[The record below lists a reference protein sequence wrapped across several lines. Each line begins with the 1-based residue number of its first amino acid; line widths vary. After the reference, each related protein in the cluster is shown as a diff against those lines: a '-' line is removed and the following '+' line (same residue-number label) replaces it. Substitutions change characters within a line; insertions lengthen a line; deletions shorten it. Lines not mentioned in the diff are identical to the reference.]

1 MSSPYGPPSRK
12 RSFDD
17 DDRDGGYKRSRVDD
31 RYGGRRYERRG
42 GGERFNESERA
53 RAWRL
58 AKKAVVELGDGV
70 EREQLTRTAELLLRE
85 LEPDAQDVKLGHLAT
100 LVLRGA
106 ARLAHKTALY
116 ATLVGLVNA
125 RKPAFGREVVAGAAR
140 ALQRDLDFFALERL
154 EDGDAPDTDVFR
166 RDGDV
171 QAVATR
177 VRLTVRLLAELAAA
191 RVCKAEDVLAMLD
204 SLQGLCTPDD
214 WDADDDTHATLRARE
229 DAAAW
234 KDFFASVVLDA
245 LLHGGKELA
254 SASENM
260 FDSLL
265 SRCRE
270 YVSQREEESNPRGSD
285 AGPSSWRT
293 RRLQLDLL
301 WGPESDD
308 ELPALCASSDA
319 LSLVWEALNA
329 IRNAEDKAAA
339 WKLPGVNHPQEIFA
353 PDFEKAETH
362 ALAVSLSIDLTKVR
376 PDVCFVWL
384 FFYLLIVFSRCVQ
397 LDSNKIPAYTTW
409 FRILSDESGAAGAAI
424 ATLPPASY
432 LITRNH
438 FVDALETSHPKP
450 AIAAKLLLN
459 LCRAYNARFASSQVE
474 GATPVKTE
482 YLLVETLLVAALS
495 ESANAKLGYYCSVL
509 YHLVKTDA
517 RVVSP
522 ALAVVVELLFRE
534 VPTMRAAAVDSFVLL
549 LSHFLSNFEF
559 KWRWAA
565 WSYVLEAGE
574 DDPQRL
580 YVSAVIERCVR
591 LSYLQHM
598 QSALPAEFHVLLP
611 PAPKPRIRFQA
622 AKEGEDA
629 ADATADETSPASK
642 FYQSV
647 TTKLKGHPPAS
658 ALRSWLNEE
667 LPRLEISRAEAV
679 EVVWTCILEAGAA
692 TFTHMRLLLE
702 KYGRRNEL
710 FGGEDQPIEEADADE
725 LVLVKTV
732 ASVWLKSPQHIGL
745 ILNAMLRQGLFRPST
760 IITWVFT
767 PDAVQQYS
775 WPYVWEILNDT
786 LKFVQ
791 DAISAKTRQ
800 LEQAAAPRSSDD
812 RDNEEMPDVAALEDG
827 RKRLQDELR
836 QLLVLL
842 FRGFNRVIS
851 EHKAECD
858 AEGSDPRD
866 NWFRSALA
874 QMQAVGHRYRVPLE
888 GALDELQ
895 LEVFS
900 VSSSADVD
908 AAKIFQ
914 LVRDSYRSA

>member
-1 MSSPYGPPSRK
+1 MYGPSRK

-17 DDRDGGYKRSRVDD
+17 NDRDGGGYKRSRVDD
-31 RYGGRRYERRG
+31 RYGGSRRYDRRDRD
-42 GGERFNESERA
+42 RFNESDRA

-70 EREQLTRTAELLLRE
+70 ERDQLSRTSDLLLRE

-106 ARLAHKTALY
+106 SRLAHKTALY

-125 RKPAFGREVVAGAAR
+125 RKPAFGREIVAGATR
-140 ALQRDLDFFALERL
+140 SLQRDVDFFSTEKV
-154 EDGDAPDTDVFR
+154 EDADTPDTDVLR

-171 QAVATR
+171 NAVATR
-177 VRLTVRLLAELAAA
+177 VRLTVRLLAELVAAK
-191 RVCKAEDVLAMLD
+191 VCKAEDVLAMLD

-214 WDADDDTHATLRARE
+214 WDADDETHASLRERE

-234 KDFFASVVLDA
+234 KDFFASVVLDT
-245 LLHGGKELA
+245 LLHSGKALA
-254 SASENM
+254 AASENL

-270 YVSQREEESNPRGSD
+270 YVSHREEENNPRGSS

-319 LSLVWEALNA
+319 LSLAWDALNA
-329 IRNAEDKAAA
+329 IRNGEGDDK
-339 WKLPGVNHPQEIFA
+339 WKLPGINHPQGVFA
-353 PDFEKAETH
+353 SEFESSETH
-362 ALAVSLSIDLTKVR
+362 TLAASLSIDLTK
-376 PDVCFVWL
+376 
-384 FFYLLIVFSRCVQ
+384 
-397 LDSNKIPAYTTW
+397 LDATKIPTYTTW

-424 ATLPPASY
+424 ATLPLASY
-432 LITRNH
+432 LITRSH
-438 FVDALETSHPKP
+438 FIDALETSHPKP
-450 AIAAKLLLN
+450 AIAAKLLLG
-459 LCRAYNARFASSQVE
+459 LCRAYNDRFASTQAE
-474 GATPVKTE
+474 GATPVKSE
-482 YLLVETLLVAALS
+482 YLLVETLLVAALG
-495 ESANAKLGYYCSVL
+495 ESANAKLAYYCSVL

-565 WSYVLEAGE
+565 WAYVLEASE

-580 YVSAVIERCVR
+580 FVSAVIERCVR

-598 QSALPAEFHVLLP
+598 QSVLPAEFHVLLP
-611 PAPKPRIRFQA
+611 PAPKPRIRFQVV
-622 AKEGEDA
+622 KEED
-629 ADATADETSPASK
+629 TASAPDSASPASN

-679 EVVWTCILEAGAA
+679 EVVWTCILEAGVA

-702 KYGRRNEL
+702 KYGKRNEL
-710 FGGEDQPIEEADADE
+710 FGGEDQSAEETEADE
-725 LVLVKTV
+725 LVVVKTV

-745 ILNAMLRQGLFRPST
+745 ILNSMLRQGLLRPST
-760 IITWVFT
+760 IVTWVFT
-767 PDAVQQYS
+767 ADAVQQYS

-791 DAISAKTRQ
+791 DAIGAKTKQ
-800 LEQAAAPRSSDD
+800 LEQASTPRSSDD
-812 RDNEEMPDVAALEDG
+812 RDNEEMPDVAALEDS

-842 FRGFNRVIS
+842 FRGFNRVIT

-858 AEGSDPRD
+858 SEGSDPRD

-900 VSSSADVD
+900 VSASADVD
-908 AAKIFQ
+908 ATKIFQ
-914 LVRDSYRSA
+914 LVRDSYLSA

>member
-1 MSSPYGPPSRK
+1 MYGPSRK

-17 DDRDGGYKRSRVDD
+17 NDREGGYKRSRGDD
-31 RYGGRRYERRG
+31 RSGGGSRRYDRG
-42 GGERFNESERA
+42 RGDRDRNDRFNESDRA

-58 AKKAVVELGDGV
+58 AKKAVIELGDGV
-70 EREQLTRTAELLLRE
+70 EREQLTRASDLLLRE
-85 LEPDAQDVKLGHLAT
+85 LDNDAQDVKLGHLAT
-100 LVLRGA
+100 LLLRAA
-106 ARLAHKTALY
+106 ARLAHKTSLY

-140 ALQRDLDFFALERL
+140 SLQRDVEFLGLEKT
-154 EDGDAPDTDVFR
+154 EDGDTPDTDVFR
-166 RDGDV
+166 NDGDV
-171 QAVATR
+171 HAVATR
-177 VRLTVRLLAELAAA
+177 LRLTVRLLAELSAAK
-191 RVCKAEDVLAMLD
+191 VCKAEDVLATLD
-204 SLQGLCTPDD
+204 ALQGLCTPDD
-214 WDADDDTHATLRARE
+214 WDAEDETHASLRARE
-229 DAAAW
+229 NTAAW

-245 LLHGGKELA
+245 LLHCGKALA
-254 SASENM
+254 GSAENL
-260 FDSLL
+260 FESLL

-270 YVSQREEESNPRGSD
+270 YVSQREEESNPRGSEH
-285 AGPSSWRT
+285 GPSSWRT
-293 RRLQLDLL
+293 RRLQLDLI
-301 WGPESDD
+301 WGPESEQ
-308 ELPALCASSDA
+308 ELPALCAASDA
-319 LSLVWEALNA
+319 LSLEWEALHVICNGDG
-329 IRNAEDKAAA
+329 EDKQAA

-353 PDFEKAETH
+353 PDVEKAETH
-362 ALAVSLSIDLTKVR
+362 ALAVPLSIDLTK
-376 PDVCFVWL
+376 
-384 FFYLLIVFSRCVQ
+384 
-397 LDSNKIPAYTTW
+397 LDPNKIPAYTTW

-432 LITRNH
+432 LITRGH
-438 FVDALETSHPKP
+438 FADALETSHPKP
-450 AIAAKLLLN
+450 AIAAKVLLGQ
-459 LCRAYNARFASSQVE
+459 CRAYNARFASSQAE
-474 GATPVKTE
+474 GATPVKSE
-482 YLLVETLLVAALS
+482 YLLVETLLVTALS
-495 ESANAKLGYYCSVL
+495 ESEKAKIGYYCSVL

-517 RVVSP
+517 RVISP

-534 VPTMRAAAVDSFVLL
+534 VPTMRAATTESFVLL

-565 WSYVLEAGE
+565 WSYVLEASE

-580 YVSAVIERCVR
+580 FVSAVIERCVR

-611 PAPKPRIRFQA
+611 PGPKPRIRFQP
-622 AKEGEDA
+622 AKEEDA
-629 ADATADETSPASK
+629 AAIATADETSPASE

-658 ALRSWLNEE
+658 ALRSWLSEE
-667 LPRLEISRAEAV
+667 IPRLEISRAEAV

-702 KYGRRNEL
+702 KYGKRNEL
-710 FGGEDQPIEEADADE
+710 FGGEDQAAEEADADE
-725 LVLVKTV
+725 LVLVRTV

-745 ILNAMLRQGLFRPST
+745 ILNAMLRQGLFRPAT
-760 IITWVFT
+760 IVTWVFT

-775 WPYVWEILNDT
+775 WPYVWEILTDT

-791 DAISAKTRQ
+791 DAIRAKTRQ
-800 LEQAAAPRSSDD
+800 LEQASAPRAADD
-812 RDNEEMPDVAALEDG
+812 HENEEMPDVAALEDG

-842 FRGFNRVIS
+842 FRGFNRVIT

-866 NWFRSALA
+866 NWFSSALA

-888 GALDELQ
+888 DALDELQ

-900 VSSSADVD
+900 ASASADAD

>member
-1 MSSPYGPPSRK
+1 MYGPSRK

-17 DDRDGGYKRSRVDD
+17 NDRDGGYKRSRVDD
-31 RYGGRRYERRG
+31 RYGGSRRYDRRDRD
-42 GGERFNESERA
+42 RFNESDRA

-70 EREQLTRTAELLLRE
+70 EREQLSRTSDLLLRE

-106 ARLAHKTALY
+106 SRLAHKTALY

-125 RKPAFGREVVAGAAR
+125 RKPAFGREIVAGATR
-140 ALQRDLDFFALERL
+140 SLQKDVDFFSFEKV
-154 EDGDAPDTDVFR
+154 EDSDTPDTDVLR

-171 QAVATR
+171 DAVATR
-177 VRLTVRLLAELAAA
+177 VRLTVRLLAELVAAK
-191 RVCKAEDVLAMLD
+191 VCKAEDVLTMLD

-214 WDADDDTHATLRARE
+214 WDADDETHASLRERE

-234 KDFFASVVLDA
+234 KDFFAFVVLDA
-245 LLHGGKELA
+245 LLHSGKALA
-254 SASENM
+254 AASENM

-270 YVSQREEESNPRGSD
+270 YVSHREEENNPRGSS
-285 AGPSSWRT
+285 AARSA
-293 RRLQLDLL
+293 L
-301 WGPESDD
+301 GPESDD

-319 LSLVWEALNA
+319 LSLVWDALNA
-329 IRNAEDKAAA
+329 IRNGEGDDK
-339 WKLPGVNHPQEIFA
+339 WKLPGINHPQDVFA
-353 PDFEKAETH
+353 SDIESSETH
-362 ALAVSLSIDLTKVR
+362 TLAVSLSIDLSK
-376 PDVCFVWL
+376 
-384 FFYLLIVFSRCVQ
+384 
-397 LDSNKIPAYTTW
+397 LDANKIPAYTTW

-424 ATLPPASY
+424 ATLPLASY
-432 LITRNH
+432 LITRSH
-438 FVDALETSHPKP
+438 FQ
-450 AIAAKLLLN
+450 IAAG
-459 LCRAYNARFASSQVE
+459 LCNAYNDRFASTQAE
-474 GATPVKTE
+474 GATPLRANAV
-482 YLLVETLLVAALS
+482 VAALG
-495 ESANAKLGYYCSVL
+495 ESANAKLAYYCSVL

-517 RVVSP
+517 RIVSP

-559 KWRWAA
+559 KWP
-565 WSYVLEAGE
+565 SE

-580 YVSAVIERCVR
+580 FVSAVIERCVR

-598 QSALPAEFHVLLP
+598 QSALPAEFH
-611 PAPKPRIRFQA
+611 PRIRFQPV
-622 AKEGEDA
+622 KEEDA
-629 ADATADETSPASK
+629 ASAPDIASPASD

-679 EVVWTCILEAGAA
+679 EVVWTCILEAGVA

-702 KYGRRNEL
+702 KYGKRNEL
-710 FGGEDQPIEEADADE
+710 FGGEDQSAEETDADE
-725 LVLVKTV
+725 LVVVKTV

-745 ILNAMLRQGLFRPST
+745 ILNSMLRQGLLRPST
-760 IITWVFT
+760 IVTWVFT

-791 DAISAKTRQ
+791 DAIDAKTQQ
-800 LEQAAAPRSSDD
+800 LEQASAPRSTDD
-812 RDNEEMPDVAALEDG
+812 RDNEEMPDVAALEDA
-827 RKRLQDELR
+827 RRRRQDELR

-842 FRGFNRVIS
+842 FRGFNRVIT

-858 AEGSDPRD
+858 SEGSDPRD

-888 GALDELQ
+888 SALDELQ

-900 VSSSADVD
+900 VSASADVD
-908 AAKIFQ
+908 ATKIFQ
-914 LVRDSYRSA
+914 LVHDSYRSA

>member
-1 MSSPYGPPSRK
+1 MYGPSRK
-12 RSFDD
+12 RSFDEG
-17 DDRDGGYKRSRVDD
+17 DREHDSGYKRSRVDD

-42 GGERFNESERA
+42 QERFAESDHA
-53 RAWRL
+53 RSWRL
-58 AKKAVVELGDGV
+58 AKQAVVELGDGH
-70 EREQLTRTAELLLRE
+70 ERDQLTRASELLLRE

-106 ARLAHKTALY
+106 SRLAHKTALY

-125 RKPAFGREVVAGAAR
+125 RKPGFGREVVAVATQS
-140 ALQRDLDFFALERL
+140 LQKDLEFFSVEKLE
-154 EDGDAPDTDVFR
+154 ETETGDTDTFR

-171 QAVATR
+171 QVVATR
-177 VRLTVRLLAELAAA
+177 VRLTVRLFAELCAVK
-191 RVCKAEDVLAMLD
+191 VCKAEDVLTMLD
-204 SLQGLCTPDD
+204 TLQGLCTPDD
-214 WDADDDTHATLRARE
+214 WEGDDDTYASLRARE

-234 KDFFASVVLDA
+234 KDFFTLVVLDA
-245 LLHGGKELA
+245 LLHSGKELA
-254 SASENM
+254 RASENM
-260 FDSLL
+260 YESLL

-270 YVSQREEESNPRGSD
+270 YVSNREEESNPRGSD
-285 AGPSSWRT
+285 TGPSSWRS

-301 WGPESDD
+301 WAPESND
-308 ELPALCASSDA
+308 ELPSLCASSDV
-319 LSLVWEALNA
+319 LSLFWGALNA
-329 IRNAEDKAAA
+329 IRNDGQDEEKAADK
-339 WKLPGVNHPQEIFA
+339 WNLPGVSHPQDLFA
-353 PDFEKAETH
+353 ADVETAETH
-362 ALAVSLSIDLTKVR
+362 ALAVALSIDLTK
-376 PDVCFVWL
+376 
-384 FFYLLIVFSRCVQ
+384 
-397 LDSNKIPAYTTW
+397 LDANKIPAYTTW

-424 ATLPPASY
+424 ATLHPASY
-432 LITRNH
+432 LIARSH
-438 FVDALETSHPKP
+438 LVDAIETSYPKP
-450 AIAAKLLLN
+450 AISAKLLLG
-459 LCRAYNARFASSQVE
+459 LCRTYNERFASTQNE

-495 ESANAKLGYYCSVL
+495 EGAAAKLAYYCSVL

-517 RVVSP
+517 RVMSP

-534 VPTMRAAAVDSFVLL
+534 IPTMRAGAADAFVQLF
-549 LSHFLSNFEF
+549 SHFLSNFEF
-559 KWRWAA
+559 KWRWAG
-565 WSYVLEAGE
+565 WSYVLEASE

-580 YVSAVIERCVR
+580 FVSAVIERCVR

-611 PAPKPRIRFQA
+611 PAPKPRIRFVA
-622 AKEGEDA
+622 AKEGDT
-629 ADATADETSPASK
+629 ADATAEDASATSE
-642 FYQSV
+642 FYTAV

-658 ALRSWLNEE
+658 ALRSWLSEE
-667 LPRLEISRAEAV
+667 IPRLEISRAEAV
-679 EVVWTCILEAGAA
+679 EVVWTCILEAGVA

-702 KYGRRNEL
+702 KYGKRYEL
-710 FGGEDQPIEEADADE
+710 FGSEDQSAEETNADE

-745 ILNAMLRQGLFRPST
+745 ILNAMLRQGLFQPST
-760 IITWVFT
+760 IMTWVFT
-767 PDAVQQYS
+767 SDAVQQYS
-775 WPYVWEILNDT
+775 WPYVWGILNAT
-786 LKFVQ
+786 LDFVQ
-791 DAISAKTRQ
+791 DAICAKTKQ
-800 LEQAAAPRSSDD
+800 LEQVANPKSSDD
-812 RDNEEMPDVAALEDG
+812 HDNEEMPDVATFEDG

-842 FRGFNRVIS
+842 FRGFNRVIK

-900 VSSSADVD
+900 VSASADVD
-908 AAKIFQ
+908 ATKIFQ

>member
-1 MSSPYGPPSRK
+1 MYGPSRK

-17 DDRDGGYKRSRVDD
+17 NDREGGGYKRSRVDD
-31 RYGGRRYERRG
+31 RSRRFERRG
-42 GGERFNESERA
+42 GGDRDRFNESDRA

-70 EREQLTRTAELLLRE
+70 ERDQLTRTSELLLRE

-116 ATLVGLVNA
+116 ATLVGLVNV
-125 RKPAFGREVVAGAAR
+125 RKPAFGREIVAGATR
-140 ALQRDLDFFALERL
+140 SLQRDVEFFSVEKV
-154 EDGDAPDTDVFR
+154 EDAETPDTDAFR

-171 QAVATR
+171 DAVATR
-177 VRLTVRLLAELAAA
+177 VRLTVRLLAELCATK
-191 RVCKAEDVLAMLD
+191 VCKAEDVLAMLD
-204 SLQGLCTPDD
+204 SLQGLCTSED
-214 WDADDDTHATLRARE
+214 WDADDETHASLRARE

-245 LLHGGKELA
+245 LLHSGKELA
-254 SASENM
+254 CASENL

-270 YVSQREEESNPRGSD
+270 YVSHREEESNPRGAE

-293 RRLQLDLL
+293 RRLQLQLL
-301 WGPESDD
+301 WGPDSDD
-308 ELPALCASSDA
+308 ELPTLCASNDA
-319 LSLVWEALNA
+319 LSMVWEALNA
-329 IRNAEDKAAA
+329 IRNGDGEDKEVA
-339 WKLPGVNHPQEIFA
+339 WKLPGINHPQDIFA
-353 PDFEKAETH
+353 PDFEKSETH
-362 ALAVSLSIDLTKVR
+362 ALAVSLSIDLAKL
-376 PDVCFVWL
+376 DV
-384 FFYLLIVFSRCVQ
+384 
-397 LDSNKIPAYTTW
+397 NKIPSYKTW

-432 LITRNH
+432 LITRSH
-438 FVDALETSHPKP
+438 FVDALETSYPKP
-450 AIAAKLLLN
+450 AIAAKLLLG
-459 LCRAYNARFASSQVE
+459 LGRAYNARFASSQAE
-474 GATPVKTE
+474 GATPVKSE
-482 YLLVETLLVAALS
+482 YLLVETLLAAALG
-495 ESANAKLGYYCSVL
+495 ESADAKLGYYCSVL

-517 RVVSP
+517 AIVSP

-549 LSHFLSNFEF
+549 LSHFLSNFDF
-559 KWRWAA
+559 KWRWAG
-565 WSYVLEAGE
+565 WSYVLEASE

-580 YVSAVIERCVR
+580 FVSAVIERCVR

-611 PAPKPRIRFQA
+611 PAPKPRIRFQP
-622 AKEGEDA
+622 AKEEA
-629 ADATADETSPASK
+629 AAGAVADDDPSAASQ

-658 ALRSWLNEE
+658 ALRSWLDEE
-667 LPRLEISRAEAV
+667 LPRLEISRAEAI

-702 KYGRRNEL
+702 KYGRRYEL
-710 FGGEDQPIEEADADE
+710 FGGDDQSAEERDADE

-745 ILNAMLRQGLFRPST
+745 ILNSMLRQGLFRPST
-760 IITWVFT
+760 IVTWVFT

-786 LKFVQ
+786 LEFVH
-791 DAISAKTRQ
+791 DAIRAKTRQ
-800 LEQAAAPRSSDD
+800 LEQAAAPRSADD
-812 RDNEEMPDVAALEDG
+812 QDNEEMPDVAALEDG
-827 RKRLQDELR
+827 RKRLQDELQ

-842 FRGFNRVIS
+842 FRGFNRVIT

-858 AEGSDPRD
+858 AEDADPRD
-866 NWFRSALA
+866 NWFCSALA
-874 QMQAVGHRYRVPLE
+874 QMQAVGYRFRVPLE
-888 GALDELQ
+888 DALDELQ
-895 LEVFS
+895 LETFS
-900 VSSSADVD
+900 VSASADVD
-908 AAKIFQ
+908 AIKIFQ

>member
-1 MSSPYGPPSRK
+1 MYGPSRK

-17 DDRDGGYKRSRVDD
+17 NDREGGGYKRSRVDD
-31 RYGGRRYERRG
+31 RYGGGGARRYDRRG
-42 GGERFNESERA
+42 GGERERERFNESDRA

-70 EREQLTRTAELLLRE
+70 EREQLTRTSELLLRE

-106 ARLAHKTALY
+106 SRLAHKTALY
-116 ATLVGLVNA
+116 ATLAGLVNA
-125 RKPAFGREVVAGAAR
+125 RKPAFGREVAAGAAR
-140 ALQRDLDFFALERL
+140 ALQRDVDFLSLEKA
-154 EDGDAPDTDVFR
+154 EDADTPDTDAFR

-171 QAVATR
+171 GAVATR
-177 VRLTVRLLAELAAA
+177 VRLTVRLLAQLVAAK
-191 RVCKAEDVLAMLD
+191 VCKAEDVLAMLD
-204 SLQGLCTPDD
+204 ALQGLCTPDD
-214 WDADDDTHATLRARE
+214 WDGDDETHASLRARE

-254 SASENM
+254 AASENL
-260 FDSLL
+260 FDSLM

-270 YVSQREEESNPRGSD
+270 YVSHREEESNPRGSG

-308 ELPALCASSDA
+308 ELPSLCASSDA
-319 LSLVWEALNA
+319 LSLAWQALHA
-329 IRNAEDKAAA
+329 IRNGDGEDKAAA
-339 WKLPGVNHPQEIFA
+339 WKLPGINHPQDVFA
-353 PDFEKAETH
+353 PDFEKSETH
-362 ALAVSLSIDLTKVR
+362 PLAVSLSIDLAK
-376 PDVCFVWL
+376 
-384 FFYLLIVFSRCVQ
+384 
-397 LDSNKIPAYTTW
+397 LDPNKIPAYTTW
-409 FRILSDESGAAGAAI
+409 FRILSGESGAAGAAV
-424 ATLPPASY
+424 ATLPLASY
-432 LITRNH
+432 VIARSH

-450 AIAAKLLLN
+450 AIAAKLLLG
-459 LCRAYNARFASSQVE
+459 LCRAYNARFASTQVD

-482 YLLVETLLVAALS
+482 YLLVETLLVAALG

-517 RVVSP
+517 SVVSP

-565 WSYVLEAGE
+565 WSYVLEASE

-580 YVSAVIERCVR
+580 FVSAVIERCVR

-622 AKEGEDA
+622 AKEEEDA
-629 ADATADETSPASK
+629 AGATADEASPASE

-647 TTKLKGHPPAS
+647 TMKLKGHPPAA

-667 LPRLEISRAEAV
+667 LPRLEISRGEAV

-702 KYGRRNEL
+702 KYGKRNEL
-710 FGGEDQPIEEADADE
+710 FGGEDQPTEETDADE
-725 LVLVKTV
+725 LVLVRTV

-745 ILNAMLRQGLFRPST
+745 ILHAMLRQGLLRPST
-760 IITWVFT
+760 IVTWVFT

-791 DAISAKTRQ
+791 DAIRAKTQQ
-800 LEQAAAPRSSDD
+800 LEQASTPRTSDD
-812 RDNEEMPDVAALEDG
+812 RDNEEMPDVASLEDS

-842 FRGFNRVIS
+842 FRGFNRVIT

-858 AEGSDPRD
+858 SEGSDPRD

-895 LEVFS
+895 LEGFS
-900 VSSSADVD
+900 VNSSADVD
-908 AAKIFQ
+908 ATKIFQ

>member
-1 MSSPYGPPSRK
+1 MYYGPSRK

-17 DDRDGGYKRSRVDD
+17 GDREGGYKRSRVDD
-31 RYGGRRYERRG
+31 RNGGPRRFDRDRRG
-42 GGERFNESERA
+42 GGDRDRERFSESDRA

-58 AKKAVVELGDGV
+58 AKKAVIELGDGV
-70 EREQLTRTAELLLRE
+70 EREQLARTSDLLLRE

-106 ARLAHKTALY
+106 SRLAHKTALY

-140 ALQRDLDFFALERL
+140 SLQRDVDFFSLERL
-154 EDGDAPDTDVFR
+154 DDGDTPDTDVFR
-166 RDGDV
+166 RDANV
-171 QAVATR
+171 EAVATR
-177 VRLTVRLLAELAAA
+177 VRLTVRLLAELCAA
-191 RVCKAEDVLAMLD
+191 RVCKAEDVLATLD
-204 SLQGLCTPDD
+204 ALQGLCTPDD
-214 WDADDDTHATLRARE
+214 WDADDETHASLRARE

-245 LLHGGKELA
+245 LLHSGKELA
-254 SASENM
+254 RASENL

-270 YVSQREEESNPRGSD
+270 YVSHREQESNPRGAE
-285 AGPSSWRT
+285 AGASSWRT

-301 WGPESDD
+301 WGPENED
-308 ELPALCASSDA
+308 ELPTLCASSDA

-329 IRNAEDKAAA
+329 IRRAEGEDRAAA
-339 WKLPGVNHPQEIFA
+339 WKLPGINHPQELFA
-353 PDFEKAETH
+353 PDFEKSETH
-362 ALAVSLSIDLTKVR
+362 TLAVSLSIDLAK
-376 PDVCFVWL
+376 
-384 FFYLLIVFSRCVQ
+384 
-397 LDSNKIPAYTTW
+397 LDGNKIPAYTTW

-432 LITRNH
+432 LITRSH
-438 FVDALETSHPKP
+438 FVDVLETSHPMP

-459 LCRAYNARFASSQVE
+459 LCRAYNARFASSQAE

-482 YLLVETLLVAALS
+482 YLLVETLLVAALT
-495 ESANAKLGYYCSVL
+495 EEANAKLAYYCSVL
-509 YHLVKTDA
+509 YHMVKTDA
-517 RVVSP
+517 RVISP

-534 VPTMRAAAVDSFVLL
+534 VPTMRTAAVGSFVQL

-565 WSYVLEAGE
+565 WSYVLEASE

-580 YVSAVIERCVR
+580 FVSAVIERCVR
-591 LSYLQHM
+591 LSYHQHM
-598 QSALPAEFHVLLP
+598 QSVLPAEFHVLLP
-611 PAPKPRIRFQA
+611 PAPKPRIRFQVV
-622 AKEGEDA
+622 KEEDA
-629 ADATADETSPASK
+629 ASATVEEPSPASE

-658 ALRSWLNEE
+658 ALRPWLNEE
-667 LPRLEISRAEAV
+667 LPRLDISRAEAI

-702 KYGRRNEL
+702 KYGKRNEL
-710 FGGEDQPIEEADADE
+710 FGGEDQPAEEADADE

-732 ASVWLKSPQHIGL
+732 ANVWLKSPQHIGL
-745 ILNAMLRQGLFRPST
+745 ILNAMLRQGLFRPAT

-791 DAISAKTRQ
+791 DAIRTKTRQ

-812 RDNEEMPDVAALEDG
+812 RDNEDMPDVAALEDG

-842 FRGFNRVIS
+842 FRGFNRVVA

-858 AEGSDPRD
+858 SEGSDPRD

-874 QMQAVGHRYRVPLE
+874 QMQAVGHRFRVPLE
-888 GALDELQ
+888 DALDELQ

-900 VSSSADVD
+900 ASASADED
-908 AAKIFQ
+908 ATKVFQ

>member
-1 MSSPYGPPSRK
+1 MYGPSRK

-17 DDRDGGYKRSRVDD
+17 GDREDGYKRSRGDD
-31 RYGGRRYERRG
+31 RYGGRRYDRSGDRG
-42 GGERFNESERA
+42 RDRDRFNESDRA

-70 EREQLTRTAELLLRE
+70 EREQLTRTSDLLLQE

-106 ARLAHKTALY
+106 SRLAHKTALY

-140 ALQRDLDFFALERL
+140 SLQRDVDFFSLEKV
-154 EDGDAPDTDVFR
+154 EESDTPDTDVFR

-177 VRLTVRLLAELAAA
+177 VRLTVRLLAEMVSAK
-191 RVCKAEDVLAMLD
+191 VCKAEDVLAMLD
-204 SLQGLCTPDD
+204 SLQGLCTSED
-214 WDADDDTHATLRARE
+214 WDADDENHASLRARE
-229 DAAAW
+229 DTAAW
-234 KDFFASVVLDA
+234 KDFFAAVVLDA
-245 LLHGGKELA
+245 LLHSGKELVA
-254 SASENM
+254 AAENL

-270 YVSQREEESNPRGSD
+270 YVSHREEENNPRGSN

-301 WGPESDD
+301 WGPESDN
-308 ELPALCASSDA
+308 ELPAMCAASDP

-329 IRNAEDKAAA
+329 IRNGEDKDAA
-339 WKLPGVNHPQEIFA
+339 WKLPGINHPQDVFA
-353 PDFEKAETH
+353 PDFEHSETH
-362 ALAVSLSIDLTKVR
+362 PLVVPLSIDLTK
-376 PDVCFVWL
+376 
-384 FFYLLIVFSRCVQ
+384 

-424 ATLPPASY
+424 ATLPLGSY
-432 LITRNH
+432 LITRSH
-438 FVDALETSHPKP
+438 FVEALETSHPKP
-450 AIAAKLLLN
+450 AIAAKLLLG
-459 LCRAYNARFASSQVE
+459 LCRAYNARFASTQAE
-474 GATPVKTE
+474 GSTPVKSE

-495 ESANAKLGYYCSVL
+495 ESANAKLAYYCSVL

-517 RVVSP
+517 RIVSP

-534 VPTMRAAAVDSFVLL
+534 VPTMRAAAVDSFVQL

-565 WSYVLEAGE
+565 WSYVLEASE

-580 YVSAVIERCVR
+580 FVSAVIERCVR

-598 QSALPAEFHVLLP
+598 QSALPTEFHVLLP

-622 AKEGEDA
+622 AKEGDDA
-629 ADATADETSPASK
+629 SATAESSPASE

-702 KYGRRNEL
+702 KYGKRNEL
-710 FGGEDQPIEEADADE
+710 FGSEDQPAEETDADE

-760 IITWVFT
+760 IVTWVFT

-791 DAISAKTRQ
+791 DAIRAKTQQ
-800 LEQAAAPRSSDD
+800 LEQASAPRSADD
-812 RDNEEMPDVAALEDG
+812 RDNEEMPDVAGLEDG

-851 EHKAECD
+851 EHKVECES
-858 AEGSDPRD
+858 EGSDPRD

-874 QMQAVGHRYRVPLE
+874 QMQAVGHRYRGPLE
-888 GALDELQ
+888 DALDELQ

-900 VSSSADVD
+900 VSASADED
-908 AAKIFQ
+908 ASKIFQ
-914 LVRDSYRSA
+914 LVRDSYRST